1 MTNNRTKS
9 SSNSIKYEETNSISD
24 KSKTG
29 KSHKLT
35 DRDERI
41 MVRRIMIDEYFTAV
55 SIQKSLKIVDKI
67 EVSENTVRRTLNRNG
82 VGFLYKIDGGL
93 DAELYQRI
101 LDEDFL
107 DILEYYSLNHENI
120 IFQQDNDSKY
130 IAKRI

>member
-1 MTNNRTKS
+1 MFSDR
-9 SSNSIKYEETNSISD
+9 SIFVW
-24 KSKTG
+24 G
-29 KSHKLT
+29 C
-35 DRDERI
+35 
-41 MVRRIMIDEYFTAV
+41 FTCF
-55 SIQKSLKIVDKI
+55 
-67 EVSENTVRRTLNRNG
+67 R